1 MAYVGPGGQVVE
13 HRMSPAGRWLR
24 ERRIRLAVAIAIAE
38 GVLVLLGVIPK
49 LGAIVIAL
57 AVIALYFFFG
67 RNIKQSVGRES
78 ALIAM
83 GSQALMILV
92 PLFLIV
98 VGWLAIVALVVLA
111 VVAVFVLLSRR

>member
-1 MAYVGPGGQVVE
+1 MAYVGPGEVVE

-24 ERRIRLAVAIAIAE
+24 ERRIRLAVAIALAE
-38 GVLVLLGVIPK
+38 GILVLFGVVPK
-49 LGAIVIAL
+49 LAAILIAL
-57 AVIALYFFFG
+57 VVIGLYFVVG
-67 RNIKQSVGRES
+67 RSFRQSVARES

-98 VGWLAIVALVVLA
+98 VGWLAIIAVVVIG